1 MPEDRKHSAEAK
13 LLVKDFIAAQEEI
26 SDGCAETFPF
36 ELIEDLR
43 REYFPDWVRKSQ
55 EVKII
60 YSNLA
65 SSVYQLVIDWQLFSF
80 SDIVYLIFTWNM

>member
-26 SDGCAETFPF
+26 SDGCAETFPI

-43 REYFPDWVRKSQ
+43 REYFPD
-55 EVKII
+55 
-60 YSNLA
+60 
-65 SSVYQLVIDWQLFSF
+65 
-80 SDIVYLIFTWNM
+80 